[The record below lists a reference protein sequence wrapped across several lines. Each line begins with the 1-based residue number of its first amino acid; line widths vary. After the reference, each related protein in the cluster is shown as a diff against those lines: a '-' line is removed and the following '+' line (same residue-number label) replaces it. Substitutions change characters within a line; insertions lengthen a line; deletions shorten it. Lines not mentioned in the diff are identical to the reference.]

1 MPHINN
7 FNFFNRWKYEN
18 ENIEMQF
25 YARGFIEERTGGTI
39 EKDLIPILLKLII
52 N

>member
-18 ENIEMQF
+18 KNVGMQF
-25 YARGFIEERTGGTI
+25 YARGFIEERTRRGQLKI
-39 EKDLIPILLKLII
+39 ILIPIMWK
-52 N
+52 